1 MSKKELLFSIT
12 ANDCKFT
19 PYKGSGAGGQ
29 KRNKTSSAIR
39 CEHLASGAIGECE
52 EHREQTLNKKEAF
65 KRMYNTEKFQKWLEL
80 EIKIR
85 SGELAIIEA
94 KVDKIMKNV
103 KVEIKEDGKWVD
115 ASNKTLMVE

>member
-1 MSKKELLFSIT
+1 MNKQLLFSIT

-39 CEHLASGAIGECE
+39 CEHIASGAIGECE
-52 EHREQTLNKKEAF
+52 EHRQQSLNKKEAF
-65 KRMYNTEKFQKWLEL
+65 IKMYNTETFQKWLQL

-85 SGELAIIEA
+85 SGEIALIE
-94 KVDKIMKNV
+94 D
-103 KVEIKEDGKWVD
+103 KVEKMMRQVKIEVKEDGKWID
-115 ASNKTLMVE
+115 AKNKELTAD